1 MTILKS
7 NNTVYGVLVCLNTAL
22 NTARLG
28 GGGGGCNRSGPSR
41 QLVTVWCPEA
51 GTPFTRGFG
60 WVWIQRT
67 RQGRSAG
74 S

>member
-7 NNTVYGVLVCLNTAL
+7 NNTVYGVLVCLNTA
-22 NTARLG
+22 RLG
-28 GGGGGCNRSGPSR
+28 GECNRSGPSR
-41 QLVTVWCPEA
+41 QLVTVWFPEA

-60 WVWIQRT
+60 WVWIQWIQ
-67 RQGRSAG
+67 QGRSAG